1 MLDIEIPVGTLSEA
15 EEKPSKTYRLDLD
28 SGRIVG
34 TADNT
39 EAVKQAIDKA
49 LRTARY
55 NNLIYDSEYGS
66 ELQQLLYD
74 KDTTKELIQTA
85 FPQLIKEALAEDTR
99 ILDVDNFSFS
109 FEGDG
114 VHISFTAHTIFGK
127 TDIREVI

>member
-28 SGRIVG
+28 GGRIVG

-74 KDTTKELIQTA
+74 KDTTKALIQTA
-85 FPQLIKEALAEDTR
+85 FPQLIMEALAEDTR
-99 ILDVDNFSFS
+99 ILDVDNFSFG

-114 VHISFTAHTIFGK
+114 VHISFTAHTLFGK